1 MIRCLALVAFL
12 NCSLLAQAQF
22 SISGIVTDRQ
32 TKVPLAFANILID
45 GDPHEGTM
53 TDING
58 KFTIH
63 TRTKTKT
70 LTFTYVGYETILVNP
85 DTVPRKN
92 GLIHITLKPTPF
104 MLNEVVVLPGEN
116 PAHRIINKAVAN
128 KDLNNPENL
137 SSFKY
142 KCYNKVIYDF
152 IEKSDSGAS
161 DSLGYYLNRFLQGG
175 HLFLMES
182 VTERKFEAPNKSSE
196 VILAN
201 KVSGFK
207 HPSFASLAT
216 DIQPFSFYDDLI
228 PMFDINYLNPIS
240 KGSTNKYLFLMKDT
254 LYHGQDTTFIIS
266 YEPRKKKN
274 FDGLKGLLYI
284 NTKKYAIRNVIA
296 QPYEKGM
303 IDLKIQQRYTL
314 VDQEYWFPEQLDFEL
329 TMENYPSEEMG
340 MSITG
345 ESYIRDVKLFT
356 NFKRKEFGID
366 AVKLDDDADK
376 RDSSYWHNERTMALG
391 ESEKITYRVIDSIG
405 QEVHLDAK
413 LKLAESLSF
422 GKLPVGFVDV
432 SLKDAVVINQ
442 YEGTRLGLGL
452 YTNDKLIKN
461 VSAGGYFGYGLWD
474 YEWKYG
480 GKLKTILNKDK
491 ELSLELRYDNT
502 LREAGSNHLD
512 HFKTV
517 NYNSI
522 RSFLAYK
529 MDRVESY
536 SAGLTFRLLKFA
548 QVNMSMYNASFTPKY
563 LYTYHSDNGYIFSQY
578 VNSEFRFNL
587 RYAFREKLIRSM
599 GQRIS
604 MGTKYPVFN
613 FHYGRGIKGLEG
625 SDFEYNRYEARL
637 EKSFLMKNLGK
648 TNIRLEAG
656 YIDQPLPFGLLF
668 TGEGSFSKK
677 VPLITANYFQTVTPY
692 EFLSDQYVNL
702 FFSHHF
708 KSLLFKTEKFKPQ
721 LSIHQNIGW
730 GALSNKNAHDLVNV
744 KTKEKGFY
752 ESGLQIDNILRMNYV
767 NVAYLGFGVGV
778 FYRYGPSAYS
788 DPLKNT
794 ALKMTMTYTTK

>member
-1 MIRCLALVAFL
+1 MIRCLVLVVFFA
-12 NCSLLAQAQF
+12 CSLLAQAQYT
-22 SISGIVTDRQ
+22 ISGIVTDRQ
-32 TKVPLAFANILID
+32 SKVPLAFANILID
-45 GDPHEGTM
+45 GDPHDGTM

-70 LTFTYVGYETILVNP
+70 LTFTYVGYETMMVNP
-85 DTVPRKN
+85 DTVPKKN
-92 GLIHITLKPTPF
+92 GLIHITLNPTPF

-116 PAHRIINKAVAN
+116 PAHRIIKKAVAN

-152 IEKSDSGAS
+152 IEKSDSGTV
-161 DSLGYYLNRFLQGG
+161 DSLSYYLNRFLQGG

-228 PMFDINYLNPIS
+228 PMFDINYLNPIC

-266 YEPRKKKN
+266 YQPHKKKN

-284 NTKKYAIRNVIA
+284 NTKKYAIQNVIA
-296 QPYEKGM
+296 QPFEKGK

-314 VDQEYWFPEQLDFEL
+314 VDNEYWFPEQLDFEL
-329 TMENYPSEEMG
+329 RMENYPSEEMG

-345 ESYIRDVKLFT
+345 ESYIRDVDLFT
-356 NFKRKEFGID
+356 EFKRKEFGID
-366 AVKLDDDADK
+366 AVKMDDHADK
-376 RDSSYWHNERTMALG
+376 RDSSYWHTERAMALG

-405 QEVHLDAK
+405 QEAHLDTK

-422 GKLPVGFVDV
+422 GRLPIGFVDV

-461 VSAGGYFGYGLWD
+461 VSAGGYFGYGFWD

-491 ELSLELRYDNT
+491 EISLQFRYDNT
-502 LREAGSNHLD
+502 LAEAGATHLD

-536 SAGLTFRLLKFA
+536 SAGLTFRLLKYA
-548 QVNMSMYNASFTPKY
+548 QVNMSVYNAAVTPKY
-563 LYTYHSDNGYIFSQY
+563 LYTYHSESGFIFSQY
-578 VNSEFRFNL
+578 VTSEFRFNL

-613 FHYGRGIKGLEG
+613 FHYSRGIKGLEG

-656 YIDQPLPFGLLF
+656 YVDQPLPFGLLF

-677 VPLITANYFQTVTPY
+677 IPLITANYFQTVTPY

-708 KSLLFKTEKFKPQ
+708 KSLLFKTENFKPQ
-721 LSIHQNIGW
+721 LSIHQNVGW
-730 GALSNKNAHDLVNV
+730 GALSNKNAHDLVNF
-744 KTKEKGFY
+744 KTKENGFY

-767 NVAYLGFGVGV
+767 NVAYLGFGVGI

-788 DPLKNT
+788 DPVKNT
-794 ALKMTMTYTTK
+794 AIKMTMTYTTK